1 MKNKKLQ
8 VGIIGLGRWGKNI
21 LKTFSEIENVNLAA
35 VSTRNKDLFSKLPQE
50 CKIFYCWEDLI
61 SNSNL
66 DGLII
71 STPAETHFKIAKKS
85 LDKGINTLVEKPLT
99 LNSKEAQILCSI
111 SIEKKILLM
120 TEFTQIFNPKFNK
133 LKDSLDLVGDLQSIN
148 TESGNFGPFRKK
160 TPVLFDW
167 GSHELSILISLIG
180 SLPEKIYAK
189 KIYEKYNEEGDESN
203 WEIFCQFKNNLKTKS
218 IIGNNKNKVRKITV
232 SGDKGILFLD
242 DLSQDSLQY
251 YKFQESTKKCK
262 EKISSVKIE
271 NKKKPLL
278 IALESFFDSIRNK
291 EYNHWSLNLSVEI
304 TNLLSECIKNQ

>member
-1 MKNKKLQ
+1 MNNKKLQ

-21 LKTFSEIENVNLAA
+21 LKTFLEIENVNLAA
-35 VSTRNKDLFSKLPQE
+35 VSTRNKDLFSQIPQG
-50 CKIFYCWEDLI
+50 CKIFYYWEDLI
-61 SNSNL
+61 RNSNL

-71 STPAETHFKIAKKS
+71 SSPAETHFKIAKHS

-99 LNSKEAQILCSI
+99 LNLKEAQILKSI

-133 LKDSLDLVGDLQSIN
+133 LKESLDLVGNLKYIN
-148 TESGNFGPFRKK
+148 TEAGNFGPFRKK

-180 SLPEKIYAK
+180 SLPEKIYAQ

-203 WEIFCQFKNNLKTKS
+203 WEIFCEFKNNLKTKS

-242 DLSQDSLQY
+242 DTKQDPLRYSNL
-251 YKFQESTKKCK
+251 KESNEQNE

-278 IALESFFDSIRNK
+278 IALESFFDSIRNN